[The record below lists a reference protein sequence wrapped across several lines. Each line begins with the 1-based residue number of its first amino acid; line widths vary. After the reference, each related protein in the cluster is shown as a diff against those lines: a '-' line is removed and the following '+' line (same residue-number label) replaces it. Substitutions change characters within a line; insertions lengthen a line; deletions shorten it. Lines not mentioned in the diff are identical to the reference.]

1 MKGLWNFIQYHNA
14 VPITLFIIF
23 GVTGAAF
30 AASPQVRDATAAAVL
45 SQQQQV
51 LAGDNTYLLG
61 LDVPAFD
68 FELQVTN
75 VTEDDTTYYVDY
87 QYNMVDPLDYV
98 WRLYVAST
106 SITVAKTEVQGKDL
120 GLFIS
125 KQLGEVVAAKRAYLV
140 AAQASERKA
149 GESQKVVSTTY
160 SGLIGRFLDAEQ
172 ETFEGYTPVINP
184 VLPEE
189 PSKGQSGCTANCEG
203 TPIEHGDNAG
213 AQNGEQGT
221 TTPSGEVLGA
231 STVKNSA
238 DGNRA
243 STALI
248 SLQVM
253 GRNPSLVPVGAM
265 YVDLGA
271 VLVDE
276 KNSGVSYET
285 YLDGKQTYSPE
296 IDTSKEATYTVE
308 YRATDKNGTQIS
320 VTRTI
325 KVLTYADYETAIQ
338 NQVDAPPPPEPTPEP
353 PQESLDQLPTGQ
365 AEPTPVEATS
375 TPPTSE
381 PEPAPAEATSTPP
394 VPEPAPVEATSTP
407 PVATS
412 TPPVVEPEPAPA
424 PAPEPAPA
432 EATSTPA
439 TPDQTASTT
448 PDSTSSPQAAQ

>member
-1 MKGLWNFIQYHNA
+1 MKGLWNFVQYNTA

-23 GVTGAAF
+23 GVPGGAF

-75 VTEDDTTYYVDY
+75 VTEDDPTYYVDY

-125 KQLGEVVAAKRAYLV
+125 KQLGEVVAAKRAYLL
-140 AAQASERKA
+140 AAQTQERKA
-149 GESQKVVSTTY
+149 GESQKIVSTTY
-160 SGLIGRFLDAEQ
+160 YGLIGRFLDPEQ

-189 PSKGQSGCTANCEG
+189 PNKGPSGCTADCDG
-203 TPIEHGDNAG
+203 TPK
-213 AQNGEQGT
+213 NGG
-221 TTPSGEVLGA
+221 PAVVGEVLGA

-238 DGNRA
+238 DGSRA

-248 SLQVM
+248 SLQIM

-276 KNSGVSYET
+276 KNSGVDYTT

-296 IDTSKEATYTVE
+296 IDTSKEATYAVE

-325 KVLTYADYETAIQ
+325 KVLTYADYQTAIQ

-353 PQESLDQLPTGQ
+353 TP
-365 AEPTPVEATS
+365 EPAPVEATS
-375 TPPTSE
+375 TPPT
-381 PEPAPAEATSTPP
+381 
-394 VPEPAPVEATSTP
+394 PEPAPVEATSTP

-412 TPPVVEPEPAPA
+412 TPPVIEPEPAPA
-424 PAPEPAPA
+424 PPQESVDQLPTGQAAPEPVQV

>member
-1 MKGLWNFIQYHNA
+1 MKGLWNFVQYNNA

-125 KQLGEVVAAKRAYLV
+125 KQLGEVVAAKRAYLL
-140 AAQASERKA
+140 AAQTQERKA
-149 GESQKVVSTTY
+149 GESQKIVSTTY
-160 SGLIGRFLDAEQ
+160 SGLIGRFLDPEQ

-189 PSKGQSGCTANCEG
+189 PNKGPSGCTADCDG
-203 TPIEHGDNAG
+203 TPK
-213 AQNGEQGT
+213 NGG
-221 TTPSGEVLGA
+221 PAVVGEVLGA
-231 STVKNSA
+231 STVKNPA
-238 DGNRA
+238 DGSRA

-248 SLQVM
+248 SLQIM

-276 KNSGVSYET
+276 KNSGVDYTT

-296 IDTSKEATYTVE
+296 IDTSKEATYAVE

-325 KVLTYADYETAIQ
+325 KVLTYADYQTAIQ

-353 PQESLDQLPTGQ
+353 TP
-365 AEPTPVEATS
+365 EPAPVEATS
-375 TPPTSE
+375 TPPT
-381 PEPAPAEATSTPP
+381 PEPAPVEAPTPEP
-394 VPEPAPVEATSTP
+394 TPEPAPVEATSTP

-412 TPPVVEPEPAPA
+412 TPPVPEPVPEPTPEPVPA
-424 PAPEPAPA
+424 PTPDPVPV

>member
-23 GVTGAAF
+23 GVTGVAF

-51 LAGDNTYLLG
+51 LASDNTYLLG

-75 VTEDDTTYYVDY
+75 VTEDDTAYYVDY

-125 KQLGEVVAAKRAYLV
+125 KQLGEVVAAKRAYLL
-140 AAQASERKA
+140 AAQTQERKA
-149 GESQKVVSTTY
+149 GESQKIVSTTY
-160 SGLIGRFLDAEQ
+160 SGLIGRFLDPEQ

-189 PSKGQSGCTANCEG
+189 PNKGPSGCTADCDG
-203 TPIEHGDNAG
+203 TPK
-213 AQNGEQGT
+213 NGG
-221 TTPSGEVLGA
+221 PAVVGEVLGA

-238 DGNRA
+238 DGSRA

-248 SLQVM
+248 SLQIM

-276 KNSGVSYET
+276 KNSGVDYTT

-296 IDTSKEATYTVE
+296 IDTSKEATYAVE

-325 KVLTYADYETAIQ
+325 KVLTYADYQTAIQ

-353 PQESLDQLPTGQ
+353 VPEPAPTP
-365 AEPTPVEATS
+365 EPTPEPAPVEATS
-375 TPPTSE
+375 TPPT
-381 PEPAPAEATSTPP
+381 
-394 VPEPAPVEATSTP
+394 PEPAPVEATSTP

-412 TPPVVEPEPAPA
+412 TPPVIEPEPTPEPVPA
-424 PAPEPAPA
+424 PTPDPVPV

>member
-1 MKGLWNFIQYHNA
+1 MKGLWNFVQYNNA
-14 VPITLFIIF
+14 VPITFFLVF
-23 GVTGAAF
+23 GVASATF

-51 LAGDNTYLLG
+51 LASDNTYLLG

-75 VTEDDTTYYVDY
+75 VTEDDTAYYVDY

-125 KQLGEVVAAKRAYLV
+125 KQLGEVVAAKRAYLL
-140 AAQASERKA
+140 AAQTQERKA
-149 GESQKVVSTTY
+149 GESQKIVSTTY
-160 SGLIGRFLDAEQ
+160 SGLIGRFLDPEQ

-189 PSKGQSGCTANCEG
+189 PNKGPSGCTADCDG
-203 TPIEHGDNAG
+203 TPK
-213 AQNGEQGT
+213 NGG
-221 TTPSGEVLGA
+221 PAVVGEVLGA

-238 DGNRA
+238 DGSRA

-248 SLQVM
+248 SLQIM

-276 KNSGVSYET
+276 KNSGVDYTT

-296 IDTSKEATYTVE
+296 IDTSKEATYAVE

-325 KVLTYADYETAIQ
+325 KVLTYADYQTAIQ

-353 PQESLDQLPTGQ
+353 TP
-365 AEPTPVEATS
+365 EPAPVEATS
-375 TPPTSE
+375 TPPT
-381 PEPAPAEATSTPP
+381 
-394 VPEPAPVEATSTP
+394 PEPAPVEATSTP

-412 TPPVVEPEPAPA
+412 TPPVIEPEPAPA
-424 PAPEPAPA
+424 PPQESVDQLPTGQAAPEPVPV

>member
-14 VPITLFIIF
+14 VPITLFIII
-23 GVTGAAF
+23 GVTGVAF

-51 LAGDNTYLLG
+51 LASDNTYLLG

-125 KQLGEVVAAKRAYLV
+125 KQLGEVVAAKRAYLL
-140 AAQASERKA
+140 AAQTQERKA
-149 GESQKVVSTTY
+149 GESQKIVSTTY
-160 SGLIGRFLDAEQ
+160 SGLIGRFLDPEQ

-189 PSKGQSGCTANCEG
+189 PNKGPSGCTADCDG
-203 TPIEHGDNAG
+203 TPK
-213 AQNGEQGT
+213 NGG
-221 TTPSGEVLGA
+221 PAVVGEVLGA

-238 DGNRA
+238 DGSRA

-248 SLQVM
+248 SLQIM

-276 KNSGVSYET
+276 KNSGVDYTT

-296 IDTSKEATYTVE
+296 IDTSKEATYAVE

-325 KVLTYADYETAIQ
+325 KVLTYADYQTAIQ

-353 PQESLDQLPTGQ
+353 VPEPAPTP
-365 AEPTPVEATS
+365 EPT
-375 TPPTSE
+375 

-394 VPEPAPVEATSTP
+394 TPEPTPEPAPVEATSTP

-412 TPPVVEPEPAPA
+412 TPPVIEPEPAPA
-424 PAPEPAPA
+424 PAPEPAPEPA
-432 EATSTPA
+432 PVPEPVPVEATSTPA
-439 TPDQTASTT
+439 APDQTASTT

>member
-23 GVTGAAF
+23 GVTGVAF

-51 LAGDNTYLLG
+51 LASDNTYLLG

-75 VTEDDTTYYVDY
+75 VTEDDTAYYVDY

-125 KQLGEVVAAKRAYLV
+125 KQLGEVVAAKRAYLL
-140 AAQASERKA
+140 AAQTQERKA
-149 GESQKVVSTTY
+149 GESQKIVSTTY
-160 SGLIGRFLDAEQ
+160 SGLIGRFLDPEQ

-189 PSKGQSGCTANCEG
+189 PNKGPSGCTADCDG
-203 TPIEHGDNAG
+203 TPK
-213 AQNGEQGT
+213 NGG
-221 TTPSGEVLGA
+221 PAVVGEVLGA

-238 DGNRA
+238 DGSRA

-248 SLQVM
+248 SLQIM

-276 KNSGVSYET
+276 KNSGVDYTT

-296 IDTSKEATYTVE
+296 IDTSKEATYAVE

-325 KVLTYADYETAIQ
+325 KVLTYADYQTAIQ

-353 PQESLDQLPTGQ
+353 VPEPAPTP
-365 AEPTPVEATS
+365 EPT
-375 TPPTSE
+375 

>member
-1 MKGLWNFIQYHNA
+1 MKGLWNFVQYNNA

-75 VTEDDTTYYVDY
+75 VTEDDTAYYVDY

-125 KQLGEVVAAKRAYLV
+125 KQLGEVVAAKRAYLL
-140 AAQASERKA
+140 AAQVSERKA
-149 GESQKVVSTTY
+149 GESQKIVSTTY
-160 SGLIGRFLDAEQ
+160 SGLIGRFLDPEQ

-189 PSKGQSGCTANCEG
+189 PNKGPSGCTADCDG
-203 TPIEHGDNAG
+203 TPK
-213 AQNGEQGT
+213 NGG
-221 TTPSGEVLGA
+221 PAVVGEVLGA

-238 DGNRA
+238 DGSRA

-248 SLQVM
+248 SLQIM

-276 KNSGVSYET
+276 KNSGVSYDT

-296 IDTSKEATYTVE
+296 IDTSKEATYAVE

-325 KVLTYADYETAIQ
+325 KVLTYADYQTAIQ

-394 VPEPAPVEATSTP
+394 TPEPTPEPAPVEATSTP

-412 TPPVVEPEPAPA
+412 TPPVPEPVPEPTPEPVPA
-424 PAPEPAPA
+424 PTPDPVPV

-448 PDSTSSPQAAQ
+448 PAQ

>member
-23 GVTGAAF
+23 GVTGVAF

-51 LAGDNTYLLG
+51 LASDNTYLLG

-75 VTEDDTTYYVDY
+75 VTEDDTAYYVDY

-125 KQLGEVVAAKRAYLV
+125 KQLGEVVAAKRAYLL
-140 AAQASERKA
+140 AAQTQERKA
-149 GESQKVVSTTY
+149 GESQKIVSTTY
-160 SGLIGRFLDAEQ
+160 SGLIGRFLDPEQ

-189 PSKGQSGCTANCEG
+189 PSKGPSGCTATCEG

-238 DGNRA
+238 DGSRA

-248 SLQVM
+248 SLQIM

-276 KNSGVSYET
+276 KNSGVDYTT

-296 IDTSKEATYTVE
+296 IDTSKEATYAVE

-325 KVLTYADYETAIQ
+325 KVLTYADYQTAIQ

-353 PQESLDQLPTGQ
+353 TP
-365 AEPTPVEATS
+365 EPAPVEATS
-375 TPPTSE
+375 TPPT
-381 PEPAPAEATSTPP
+381 PEPA
-394 VPEPAPVEATSTP
+394 PEPAPVEATSTP

-412 TPPVVEPEPAPA
+412 TPPVIEPEPAPA
-424 PAPEPAPA
+424 PPQESVDQLPTGQAAPEPVPV